1 MPVRASSKIQSAGLL
16 LFRRMEKHVQVL
28 LGHPGGPFWSRKD
41 QGAWTIP
48 KGVIGLGE
56 SPLSAAQ
63 REFAEETGY
72 RPGREVIPLGSAKQ
86 PGGKIVHV
94 WAIEEDWDPANLQSN
109 TFEMEWPPR
118 SGRRQSFPELDRA
131 SWFGIAEARLKILKG
146 QAVFLDHLLETLA
159 RAEGSQ
165 QVSANGRLL
174 P

>member
-1 MPVRASSKIQSAGLL
+1 V
-16 LFRRMEKHVQVL
+16 
-28 LGHPGGPFWSRKD
+28 
-41 QGAWTIP
+41 
-48 KGVIGLGE
+48 
-56 SPLSAAQ
+56 
-63 REFAEETGY
+63 
-72 RPGREVIPLGSAKQ
+72 
-86 PGGKIVHV
+86 VHV
-94 WAIEEDWDPANLQSN
+94 WAIEEDWDPADLQSN

>member
-1 MPVRASSKIQSAGLL
+1 MGKVDDKAFA
-16 LFRRMEKHVQVL
+16 QVL
-28 LGHPGGPFWSRKD
+28 DRIFQEKVKRVK
-41 QGAWTIP
+41 TIA
-48 KGVIGLGE
+48 LD
-56 SPLSAAQ
+56 
-63 REFAEETGY
+63 
-72 RPGREVIPLGSAKQ
+72 SAKQ
-86 PGGKIVHV
+86 PGGKVVHV
-94 WAIEEDWDPANLQSN
+94 WAIEEDWDPADLQSN

>member
-48 KGVIGLGE
+48 KGLIGPSE

-63 REFAEETGY
+63 REFTEETGY
-72 RPGREVIPLGSAKQ
+72 RPGGEAIPLGSAKQ
-86 PGGKIVHV
+86 PGGKAVHV
-94 WAIEEDWDPANLQSN
+94 WAIEEDWDPADLQSN

-146 QAVFLDHLLETLA
+146 QAVFLDRLLEPIGP
-159 RAEGSQ
+159 AEGS
-165 QVSANGRLL
+165 
-174 P
+174 